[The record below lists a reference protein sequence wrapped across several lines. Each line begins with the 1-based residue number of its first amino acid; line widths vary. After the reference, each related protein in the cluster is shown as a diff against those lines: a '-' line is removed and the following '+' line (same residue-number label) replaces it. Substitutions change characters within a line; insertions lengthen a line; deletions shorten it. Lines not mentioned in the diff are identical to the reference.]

1 MDAAKPGPSIP
12 LLGDLL
18 LKAGLITKDRL
29 QEALHLQAARKRY
42 TPLGQLFVDLHVITR
57 KQLNSILDSYRKRS
71 PLGQILLK
79 AGVLDQPQLDQA
91 LQYHKTHKVRLGQAV
106 LRLNLMTEENL
117 KEALAAQLNVDFVNL
132 DVIDLD
138 PRIDK
143 WIKKVYAQKNRVCPI
158 SQAGQELTVAM
169 DDPTNVAVIHEIE
182 ISTAQKVKIATAPE
196 AMIMRALKRVYEKTD
211 LPTAKA
217 DPPAVKE
224 SSDAKESAELV
235 IDENFRF
242 TQKGKAEDYKSM
254 GSDPNDERLP
264 L

>member
-1 MDAAKPGPSIP
+1 MDAAQPPPPTP

-18 LKAGLITKDRL
+18 LKAGLITKVQL
-29 QEALHLQAARKRY
+29 QEALHLQATRKY
-42 TPLGQLFVDLHVITR
+42 HTPLGQVFVELHLLTR
-57 KQLNSILDSYRKRS
+57 KQLDSVLDSSRKRS
-71 PLGQILLK
+71 SLGQVLLK

-106 LRLNLMTEENL
+106 LRLNLITEDNL
-117 KEALAAQLNVDFVNL
+117 KEALAAHLNIDFLNL
-132 DVIDLD
+132 DAIDLD
-138 PRIDK
+138 PRVDK

-182 ISTAQKVKIATAPE
+182 ISTAQKLKIATAPE

-211 LPTAKA
+211 LPTAQA
-217 DPPAVKE
+217 DPPAAKE
-224 SSDAKESAELV
+224 SSELV
-235 IDENFRF
+235 IDEKFRF
-242 TQKGKAEDYKSM
+242 TQKGKAEDYKAM
-254 GSDPNDERLP
+254 GTDPNDERLP

>member
-1 MDAAKPGPSIP
+1 MDVAQPPPPTP

-18 LKAGLITKDRL
+18 LKAGLITKVQL
-29 QEALHLQAARKRY
+29 QEALHLQATRKHH
-42 TPLGQLFVDLHVITR
+42 TPLGQVFVELHLITR
-57 KQLNSILDSYRKRS
+57 KQLDSILDSSRKRS

-79 AGVLDQPQLDQA
+79 AGVLDQPQLDQV

-106 LRLNLMTEENL
+106 LRLNLITEDNL
-117 KEALAAQLNVDFVNL
+117 KEALAAQLNVNFINL
-132 DVIDLD
+132 DAIDLD

-182 ISTAQKVKIATAPE
+182 ISTEQKVRVVTAPE
-196 AMIMRALKRVYEKTD
+196 AMIARAFQRVYEKTD

-217 DPPAVKE
+217 DPPAAKE
-224 SSDAKESAELV
+224 SSELV
-235 IDENFRF
+235 IDEKFRF
-242 TQKGKAEDYKSM
+242 TQKGKAEDYKPM